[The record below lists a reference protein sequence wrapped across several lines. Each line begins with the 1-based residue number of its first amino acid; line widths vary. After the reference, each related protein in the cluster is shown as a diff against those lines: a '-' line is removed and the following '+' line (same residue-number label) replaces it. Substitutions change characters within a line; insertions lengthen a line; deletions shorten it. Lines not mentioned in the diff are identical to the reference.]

1 MAARAA
7 EVVRGAAG
15 EEPVGAAAR
24 EVAAMG
30 SVKENWRAAVAMVEV
45 ARAWAEV
52 ERETAVAATAMATG
66 MEGAATAMAARVAAA
81 MAARVAAAMA
91 EKAEEAMDRA
101 KVVVE
106 KVVLEKVVVEKVEG
120 GGAAPAPA
128 LAPGQPAGSVV

>member
-24 EVAAMG
+24 EAAAMG

-66 MEGAATAMAARVAAA
+66 MEGAATGRSAAAA

>member
-30 SVKENWRAAVAMVEV
+30 SVKENGRAAVAMVEV

-66 MEGAATAMAARVAAA
+66 MEGAATAMAARVAA

>member
-81 MAARVAAAMA
+81 MA